1 MVLNL
6 WKGES
11 MPALAVFSPED
22 YTLATIAALTLAST
36 RSTALV
42 IDLDSRQ
49 HRWCDGQ
56 SLRCLIEEGPTGSDL
71 HPVRSGVAL
80 VGNGG
85 IEPYEASEVLEA
97 LIAGWED
104 VILVLPHDLEV
115 PVPIV
120 PVRPHA
126 DPTLLVPFTRPA
138 VYVKS
143 GWTGPT
149 ATPGPIVRRPRAAAI
164 QRLMGG
170 GLPVPGRWIRDW
182 SAVWGMP
189 WR

>member
-1 MVLNL
+1 
-6 WKGES
+6 

-56 SLRCLIEEGPTGSDL
+56 SLRYLIDEGPTGIDL
-71 HPVRSGVAL
+71 RPLRSGVAL

-85 IEPYEASEVLEA
+85 VEPYEASEVLEA
-97 LIAGWED
+97 LIAGWKD

-115 PVPIV
+115 PVPVV

-126 DPTLLVPFTRPA
+126 DPTLLVPFARPA

-149 ATPGPIVRRPRAAAI
+149 ATPGPIVRRPSGAAV